1 MAIFE
6 DVTTWAI
13 VAEDRDR
20 RPGVSTSMYI
30 ERGSMGRED
39 EFIKPGNTVDIIAR
53 VSKIG
58 KVFGFAE
65 ADAVDV
71 KTGKIICSGRHIK
84 YLPSASFIQDLAL
97 GPLFPLSKRFAESIT
112 DKFIDFKPTM
122 DEILHFTEMSEDY
135 KTGTQTVDEC
145 HHNPLKFYHGG
156 CQAMAMEYMALN
168 HASINSVNEKKMY
181 TRSMSINY
189 MSSGQNNVHFHSN
202 VGNVSSNFLS
212 VNLKINSSTGKPISE
227 GIIHFENNK
236 LE

>member
-1 MAIFE
+1 MLLKKKELIFRYVIPNEACSKHFNYTFPLSGFLAIFE

-122 DEILHFTEMSEDY
+122 DEILHFTEMSISFCSLFI
-135 KTGTQTVDEC
+135 TVD
-145 HHNPLKFYHGG
+145 P
-156 CQAMAMEYMALN
+156 
-168 HASINSVNEKKMY
+168 
-181 TRSMSINY
+181 
-189 MSSGQNNVHFHSN
+189 
-202 VGNVSSNFLS
+202 VGRPDFF
-212 VNLKINSSTGKPISE
+212 T
-227 GIIHFENNK
+227 
-236 LE
+236 